1 MKIHFLFR
9 FTLLCALSVLSH
21 RGEAATLLGQYT
33 FENDSG
39 SSIYNSATSTYTATN
54 GSSASADSADSTLV
68 DLATNNYRT
77 FDGGDF
83 INTPDVLSGSG
94 SFSLVVWFQTGT
106 ATRMD
111 LLAAGG
117 SYVLSLNDPDG
128 GNGMVTTGG
137 VKGAGQVRFSQKTDG
152 TWDKAIYSNSISLT
166 DGTWH
171 LAAVTYDGTN
181 ILMYIDGVLQT
192 ATSTGSGVLPTGTN
206 ELIGSQNTSPTYTYN
221 WRGAI
226 DDVRYYSGA
235 LTGTEMQTIYDSTKS
250 LYAVPEPYTLA
261 LAGAALGLMLVRFR
275 RRS

>member
-1 MKIHFLFR
+1 MNATSLLR
-9 FTLLCALSVLSH
+9 FTLLGILVLPLFH
-21 RGEAATLLGQYT
+21 GQAATLLGQYT

-106 ATRMD
+106 TTRMD
-111 LLAAGG
+111 LLAASG

-152 TWDKAIYSNSISLT
+152 SWDKAIYSNSISLT

-171 LAAVTYDGTN
+171 QAAAIYDGAN
-181 ILMYIDGVLQT
+181 IFMYIDGVLQT
-192 ATSTGSGVLPTGTN
+192 ATSTGSGVLPTGVN
-206 ELIGSQNTSPTYTYN
+206 EMIGSQNTSPTYTNN
-221 WRGAI
+221 WKGAI

-235 LTGTEMQTIYDSTKS
+235 LSGTEVQSVYNSTKN
-250 LYAVPEPYTLA
+250 LYAVPEPGTMALSGLA
-261 LAGAALGLMLVRFR
+261 FGFLMFRFC